1 MNKDIQF
8 PDKIMN
14 TNYQSKNNLSVINKL
29 ELESFKKKD
38 LIKTNVDIN
47 EDQLVDKIK
56 KNEKINKYLENSKII
71 KKIFIPNRLIN
82 LITK

>member
-1 MNKDIQF
+1 M
-8 PDKIMN
+8 
-14 TNYQSKNNLSVINKL
+14 
-29 ELESFKKKD
+29 EKKKD